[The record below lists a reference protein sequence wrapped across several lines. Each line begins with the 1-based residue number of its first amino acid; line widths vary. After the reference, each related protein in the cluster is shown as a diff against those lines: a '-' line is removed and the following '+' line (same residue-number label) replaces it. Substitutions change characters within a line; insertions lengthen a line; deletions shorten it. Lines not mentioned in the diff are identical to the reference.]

1 MAKIIDIEGIGE
13 AYAKKMASAGVSTTG
28 ALLKAAASAAGRQE
42 LADKAGVTT
51 KQVLEWVNRADLMR
65 IRGVGTQYSDLLE
78 AAGVDSVVE
87 LAQRRADN
95 LAAKLGEINAVKR
108 LVRQVPSRDQVEN
121 WIQQAAKLPR
131 IVSH

>member
-28 ALLKAAASAAGRQE
+28 ALLQAAASAAGRRE

-51 KQVLEWVNRADLMR
+51 KQLLEWVNRADLMR
-65 IRGVGTQYSDLLE
+65 IRGVGSQYSDLLE

-87 LAQRRADN
+87 LAQRRADS

-108 LVRQVPSRDQVEN
+108 LVRQVPSRQQVES

-131 IVSH
+131 IVTH

>member
-28 ALLKAAASAAGRQE
+28 ALLQAAASAAGRRE

-51 KQVLEWVNRADLMR
+51 KQLLEWVNRADLMR
-65 IRGVGTQYSDLLE
+65 IRGVGSQYSDLLE

-87 LAQRRADN
+87 LAQRRADS

-108 LVRQVPSRDQVEN
+108 LVRQVPSRQQVES
-121 WIQQAAKLPR
+121 WIQQAARLPR
-131 IVSH
+131 IVTH